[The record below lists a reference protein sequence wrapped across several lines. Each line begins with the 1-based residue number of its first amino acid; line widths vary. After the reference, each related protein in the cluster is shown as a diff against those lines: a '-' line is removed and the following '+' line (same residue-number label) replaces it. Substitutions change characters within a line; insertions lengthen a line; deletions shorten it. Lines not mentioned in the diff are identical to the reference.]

1 MSNVPIQIENTIKE
15 YLSIISKMIPID
27 KAILFGSYAKGNYN
41 EESDVDLAIFSSSF
55 NNQNRIESFRLLF
68 LEAMN
73 FSIDLQPQPFTKDDL
88 LNPEGIV
95 KEIFRTG
102 IEMKMRSVKILGS
115 WLFFIDDL
123 PKYGYNTNKKEKNSI
138 WLHKLKQLVLMV

>member
-1 MSNVPIQIENTIKE
+1 MSNVPIQIENTIRE

-27 KAILFGSYAKGNYN
+27 KAILFGSYAKGNYS
-41 EESDVDLAIFSSSF
+41 EDSDIDLAIFSSSF

-73 FSIDLQPQPFTKDDL
+73 FPIDLQPQPFTEDDL
-88 LNPEGIV
+88 LNPEGLV

-102 IEMKMRSVKILGS
+102 IELKM
-115 WLFFIDDL
+115 
-123 PKYGYNTNKKEKNSI
+123 
-138 WLHKLKQLVLMV
+138 

>member
-1 MSNVPIQIENTIKE
+1 MPNVPIQIENAIKE

-27 KAILFGSYAKGNYN
+27 KAVLFGSYAKGNYN
-41 EESDVDLAIFSSSF
+41 EDSDIDLAIFSSAF

-73 FSIDLQPQPFTKDDL
+73 FPIDLQPQPFTEDDL
-88 LNPEGIV
+88 LNPEGLV

-102 IEMKMRSVKILGS
+102 IELKM
-115 WLFFIDDL
+115 
-123 PKYGYNTNKKEKNSI
+123 
-138 WLHKLKQLVLMV
+138 